1 MRIFKKVRKNQLI
14 TLLDIGIIVV
24 IMIVFKT
31 YYQFSQN
38 NHSSIEK
45 NGIKYTF
52 YTDESKYEK
61 DQIIQFN
68 FSMKNK
74 KKDEKTLEFNRSNIF
89 NILIEKDNEII
100 YKRDF
105 LDSLT
110 HKPKKIIIKRYGE
123 RKFSYEWYQEDK
135 EKAEIERGLYKV
147 TLYSLDL
154 DIKLAAEFSIE

>member
-1 MRIFKKVRKNQLI
+1 MRIFKRVKRNQLI
-14 TLLDIGIIVV
+14 TLLDIGIILV

-38 NHSSIEK
+38 NHSSTEK

-68 FSMKNK
+68 FVMKNK
-74 KKDEKTLEFNRSNIF
+74 KKEAKILEIERSNVF
-89 NILIEKDNEII
+89 NILVEKENEII

-135 EKAEIERGLYKV
+135 EKNDVPKGFYKV

-154 DIKLAAEFSIE
+154 DIELVAEFSIE